1 MSSQGD
7 RKIAMRQNGRLVPGE
22 EYRIGHYP
30 DADGEE
36 RDV

>member
-1 MSSQGD
+1 
-7 RKIAMRQNGRLVPGE
+7 MRPNGRLVPGE

-36 RDV
+36 RDVRVVAAFVL